1 MHPVA
6 VETSKNETAETRSH
20 AGLSRSSAG
29 RQHVDEEQTG
39 TFEGV
44 CGCLATVTRS
54 HATTATGLLPSLE
67 QDIQTISALLPSE
80 ATLSRSANGV
90 ALFSGSPTEPKPA
103 GWGCFCRNT
112 RVRLSALSLV
122 PAWTWAPHTAVH
134 INLPVKRLCLVA
146 PPTLF

>member
-1 MHPVA
+1 MAGFHVVVHPVA

-54 HATTATGLLPSLE
+54 HATTATGSLPSLE

-80 ATLSRSANGV
+80 ATLSRSANGGCV
-90 ALFSGSPTEPKPA
+90 VLRFSHGTQTSRVGLLLQEHQGPA
-103 GWGCFCRNT
+103 VCSFT
-112 RVRLSALSLV
+112 RSCVDV
-122 PAWTWAPHTAVH
+122 GAPHCCAY
-134 INLPVKRLCLVA
+134 
-146 PPTLF
+146 